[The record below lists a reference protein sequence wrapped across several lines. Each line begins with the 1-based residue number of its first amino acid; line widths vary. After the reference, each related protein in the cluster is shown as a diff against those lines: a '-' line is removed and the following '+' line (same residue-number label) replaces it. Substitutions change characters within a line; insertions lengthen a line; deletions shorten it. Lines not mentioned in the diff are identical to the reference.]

1 MTPHRRDATAAIDAL
16 AHDASSACWSDS
28 ACRRWAT
35 NAGRTPVSVLADPH
49 LRVFRGDV
57 EQTANDDWNSAIQ
70 QFFLPAGAFTLT
82 VGSKDAATRI
92 TLTPGGYTVHA
103 TGLSGGGIAIVE
115 LYESP
120 AP

>member
-1 MTPHRRDATAAIDAL
+1 MNPGQTLIVGTGLIGGDV
-16 AHDASSACWSDS
+16 
-28 ACRRWAT
+28 
-35 NAGRTPVSVLADPH
+35 PVLVRNVGPELVNYGLPANSVLADPH